1 MSKVSFIERITAM
14 DKPDEVQETEQIW
27 RTVRSFLGL
36 MRVIIF
42 ILIIVIAELMEEF
55 FIGKLSLA
63 IWSLIVGI
71 PLFIL
76 LSVLII
82 MGNGYFLDE
91 KEKKTAVLRP
101 ILKRQ

>member
-1 MSKVSFIERITAM
+1 MSRVSFIERITAM
-14 DKPDEVQETEQIW
+14 DKPDDVQETEQIW
-27 RTVRSFLGL
+27 RTVRSLLGL
-36 MRVIIF
+36 MRVVIF

>member
-1 MSKVSFIERITAM
+1 MSRVSFIERITAM

-42 ILIIVIAELMEEF
+42 ILIIAIAELMEEF

>member
-1 MSKVSFIERITAM
+1 M
-14 DKPDEVQETEQIW
+14 DRPDEVQETEQIW
-27 RTVRSFLGL
+27 RAVRSFLGL
-36 MRVIIF
+36 MRVVIF
-42 ILIIVIAELMEEF
+42 ILIIAIAELMEEF

-63 IWSLIVGI
+63 IWSLIIGI

>member
-1 MSKVSFIERITAM
+1 M

-42 ILIIVIAELMEEF
+42 ILIIAIAELMEEF

-82 MGNGYFLDE
+82 MGNGYFLEEE
-91 KEKKTAVLRP
+91 KKKTAVLRP

>member
-14 DKPDEVQETEQIW
+14 DKPDDVQETEQIW

-36 MRVIIF
+36 MRVVIF

>member
-1 MSKVSFIERITAM
+1 MSRVSFIERITAM
-14 DKPDEVQETEQIW
+14 DRPDDVQETEQIW

-36 MRVIIF
+36 MRVVIF

>member
-36 MRVIIF
+36 MRVVIF

>member
-1 MSKVSFIERITAM
+1 M
-14 DKPDEVQETEQIW
+14 DRPDEVQETEQIW

-36 MRVIIF
+36 MRVVIF
-42 ILIIVIAELMEEF
+42 ILIIAIAELMEEF

-63 IWSLIVGI
+63 IWSLIIGI

-91 KEKKTAVLRP
+91 KEKKTEGRGFLIVLQR
-101 ILKRQ
+101 IWLAALI